1 MHVGSYD
8 MEPVTI
14 GKMKAL
20 VDHKG
25 LSIAI
30 DDRRMS
36 HEISDILLP
45 ENFVGNS
52 TEDSQND
59 CCYLGVI
66 ACYCDKPAI
75 RPAIRRPASNAF
87 RRSSSQ

>member
-20 VDHKG
+20 VDQKG

-45 ENFVGNS
+45 ENLSVNLS
-52 TEDSQND
+52 VTQQKI
-59 CCYLGVI
+59 LRMI
-66 ACYCDKPAI
+66 AVT
-75 RPAIRRPASNAF
+75 
-87 RRSSSQ
+87 